1 MKKRRSLKWIIFFL
15 IAFSLLF
22 GCSGKGKDVKKIE
35 GDPERIYKE
44 GLAKF
49 NKRDYP
55 EALKKFEEL
64 KSSFPDSPP
73 FTIWAELKIGDCNFL
88 DKKYVEAI
96 AAYEEFKKIH
106 PSHEEIPY
114 VQYQIGMSYYNQM
127 LTPDRDQ
134 TPTKKAL
141 SSFEYLIVNYPPSL
155 FTDKAKEKV
164 GVCTQRLADNEFYVG
179 NFYYK
184 EGKFQAAAARF
195 EGLLEK
201 FPRNPGEDK
210 TLYLLGKSYLELDQW
225 QKAEGAFMKIV
236 TDYSKSPH
244 YKEAKSILDK
254 GLTDK
259 KVSLRKSKTK
269 GSKKKGEIA
278 DAEPEKVAMVKFEE
292 ERKQP
297 VSLKEEKI
305 FEPRDKEERLA
316 SLPVTSEWGKLIPSK
331 EEAKGDISHVA
342 IEPIQEDRVRV
353 LSPSVEAKKDISS
366 AMIEPAQE
374 GQVRVFSPSIE
385 AKKDISHV
393 AIEPIQEDRV
403 RVLSPSVEAKK
414 DISSVM
420 IEPAQEDRVRVLPPS
435 VEAKKVISPAMMES
449 TQEGQVRVFSPSI
462 EAKKVISSAAI
473 EPIQEDRALAI
484 PPHPEAKKVE
494 PIGSVEPIKE
504 DRTQVLQSSS
514 SVKTAPKKKVK
525 ADEKKQIAALPSTSI
540 SSKEQEKVK
549 KGGFLETK
557 EAKLL
562 DTSQAIDI
570 TSDKVETY
578 WKENLIVFKGNA
590 IARQKDIVIY
600 ADSLEA
606 VIIEDGKGIDRVTAG
621 GNVKIQQGLRVA
633 NCQKA
638 IFYNLDRKVVLTG
651 DPKIS
656 EGDNIV
662 SGDEIIFDIE
672 KDRFEVKGGTSGR
685 GKVKIQS
692 EKEIEKLK

>member
-1 MKKRRSLKWIIFFL
+1 MKKKRYLKWIIFFL
-15 IAFSLLF
+15 IAFTLLF
-22 GCSGKGKDVKKIE
+22 GCSGKGKEVKKIE
-35 GDPERIYKE
+35 GDPEKLYKE
-44 GLAKF
+44 GLALF
-49 NKRDYP
+49 NKREYP

-73 FTIWAELKIGDCNFL
+73 YTIWAELKIGDCHFL

-114 VQYQIGMSYYNQM
+114 VQYQIAMSYYNQM

-141 SSFEYLIVNYPPSL
+141 SNFEYLIANYPPSL

-164 GVCTQRLADNEFYVG
+164 GVCIQRLADNEFCVG
-179 NFYYK
+179 DFYYK
-184 EGKFQAAAARF
+184 QGKFKAAAVRF

-201 FPRNPGEDK
+201 FPKNPGEDE

-225 QKAEGAFMKIV
+225 QKAEGAFSKIV
-236 TDYSKSPH
+236 TDYPKSPH
-244 YKEAKSILDK
+244 YKEAKSILNR
-254 GLTDK
+254 GMIGK
-259 KVSLRKSKTK
+259 KVSLRKTK

-278 DAEPEKVAMVKFEE
+278 EVEPEKMAMVKFEE
-292 ERKQP
+292 EGKQP

-305 FEPRDKEERLA
+305 FEPREKEERLA
-316 SLPVTSEWGKLIPSK
+316 SLPVTSERGKLIPLK
-331 EEAKGDISHVA
+331 EEAKEDIAPVE

-353 LSPSVEAKKDISS
+353 LSPPIEAKKDISP
-366 AMIEPAQE
+366 AMIEPIQE
-374 GQVRVFSPSIE
+374 DRVRVPSPSIE
-385 AKKDISHV
+385 AKKDISPAMIEPAQVDRVPSPSKETKKVTSFV
-393 AIEPIQEDRV
+393 AIEPIQEDRNLTI
-403 RVLSPSVEAKK
+403 LSP
-414 DISSVM
+414 
-420 IEPAQEDRVRVLPPS
+420 
-435 VEAKKVISPAMMES
+435 
-449 TQEGQVRVFSPSI
+449 
-462 EAKKVISSAAI
+462 
-473 EPIQEDRALAI
+473 
-484 PPHPEAKKVE
+484 PEAKKVG
-494 PIGSVEPIKE
+494 PIVSVEPIKE

-514 SVKTAPKKKVK
+514 SVKTASKKKVK
-525 ADEKKQIAALPSTSI
+525 ADEKKQIAALPNTSI

-549 KGGFLETK
+549 KGDFFETK
-557 EAKLL
+557 EVKLL

-638 IFYNLDRKVVLTG
+638 VFYNLDRKVVLTG
-651 DPKIS
+651 DPKVS

-685 GKVKIQS
+685 GRVKIQS

>member
-1 MKKRRSLKWIIFFL
+1 MKKRRSLNWIVFFL

-35 GDPERIYKE
+35 GDPEKLYKE
-44 GLAKF
+44 GLALF
-49 NKRDYP
+49 NKREYP

-64 KSSFPDSPP
+64 KASFPDSPP
-73 FTIWAELKIGDCNFL
+73 FTIWAELKIGDCHFL

-134 TPTKKAL
+134 TPTQKAL
-141 SSFEYLIVNYPPSL
+141 SSFEYLIANYPPSL

-164 GVCTQRLADNEFYVG
+164 GVCIQRLADNEFYVG

-184 EGKFQAAAARF
+184 EGRYQAAAARF

-201 FPRNPGEDK
+201 FPKNPGEDK

-225 QKAEGAFMKIV
+225 QKAEGAFRKIV
-236 TDYSKSPH
+236 TDYPKSPH
-244 YKEAKSILDK
+244 YKEAQSILNK
-254 GLTDK
+254 GMTDK
-259 KVSLRKSKTK
+259 KVSLRKTKTK

-278 DAEPEKVAMVKFEE
+278 EVEAEKMTMVKFEE
-292 ERKQP
+292 EGKQP
-297 VSLKEEKI
+297 VSLKDENR
-305 FEPRDKEERLA
+305 FESREKEERLA
-316 SLPVTSEWGKLIPSK
+316 SLPESSEWGKLIPSK
-331 EEAKGDISHVA
+331 EEAKGGISSVT
-342 IEPIQEDRVRV
+342 IEPIQEDRVQT
-353 LSPSVEAKKDISS
+353 LT
-366 AMIEPAQE
+366 
-374 GQVRVFSPSIE
+374 PSIE
-385 AKKDISHV
+385 AKKDISLVVIEPAHEDRVLSPPIEAKKDISPVVIEPAHEDRDLSPSIGTKKVIPSV
-393 AIEPIQEDRV
+393 AIEPIQEGRA
-403 RVLSPSVEAKK
+403 LT
-414 DISSVM
+414 
-420 IEPAQEDRVRVLPPS
+420 
-435 VEAKKVISPAMMES
+435 ISP
-449 TQEGQVRVFSPSI
+449 P
-462 EAKKVISSAAI
+462 
-473 EPIQEDRALAI
+473 
-484 PPHPEAKKVE
+484 PEAKKVE
-494 PIGSVEPIKE
+494 PIVSVEPIKE

-525 ADEKKQIAALPSTSI
+525 PDEKKEIAALPSASI
-540 SSKEQEKVK
+540 SSKGQEKVK
-549 KGGFLETK
+549 KESVLEKK
-557 EAKLL
+557 EVKLL
-562 DTSQAIDI
+562 DTGQAIDI

-606 VIIEDGKGIDRVTAG
+606 VMIEDGKGIDRVTAG

-651 DPKIS
+651 DPKVS

-662 SGDEIIFDIE
+662 SGEEIIFDIE

-685 GKVKIQS
+685 GRVKIQS
-692 EKEIEKLK
+692 EKEIEKLR